1 METPGDD
8 HRSTSFTTSLR
19 MINRIHCLTA
29 NGGSNTAPALRT
41 GFAKRAQRVLR
52 IGYFSEGCPAVAQH
66 LAHLT
71 GTQTQRRIVAFAGH

>member
-1 METPGDD
+1 METPVTATG
-8 HRSTSFTTSLR
+8 RTSFTTTMR
-19 MINRIHCLTA
+19 MINRIHCHTA
-29 NGGSNTAPALRT
+29 DGGTNTAPALRT
-41 GFAKRAQRVLR
+41 GFAERAQRVLR